1 MIELRKLTK
10 KYSNCTEI
18 EQFGIFDID
27 LKLPSKGLFTICGE
41 SGCGK
46 TTLLN
51 VLGLIDTYDS
61 GKYLFDDKDISTL
74 TDDEL
79 SDLRKNDIG
88 FIFQDYKLFE
98 KDTVY
103 NNICSNFIFDEKEI
117 DSLLELVDLLDYK
130 YTLVSKLS
138 GGQKQRIAIVRALI
152 KQCKLVIAD
161 EPTGNLDEKTADEIM
176 SIFKQIS
183 KDRLVLLVTHDEEL
197 AHKYAD
203 EIIFMDE
210 GKIISNNYINVV
222 PDQIKVTPIK
232 KEKKKVNLYSFLVNN
247 ILNPKLKDKLSLFI
261 MELFVLLISL
271 FSFSIITISRPNVIN
286 QTLEQTIVKDDL
298 NLMVFDDS
306 GVITKG
312 QKFVCLDDKV
322 PTHKFYQSGSFSF
335 ERLSVNIYLND
346 TINNYELEWGTYPLD
361 ENDILISDALYQE
374 LEYYKDRTQ
383 RDFKFKYNNGDYD
396 ICGVYKTYY
405 MNYGYIRNL
414 DPLSDEYKEM
424 LHYYTNYYG
433 NIIVKELV
441 LDTDFEFY
449 SLNIFAESLSDYIS
463 YEIKILPSDVLKDNE
478 VSINETYYELI
489 ADRFSKDNVYY
500 TPSEFINELNYM
512 SDCYSLDVHFPKI
525 KSIKVIE
532 DNIKDEFIFY
542 VSNEKYELIKRHY
555 QDYFMCAKLSIDNE
569 KNYIRKCDNYDVLIS
584 FYNSS
589 VVYSNIEEIRYFT
602 GLFLSLTGGTLAIL
616 LMTYFKEIY
625 SGIDN
630 NKESIGIALTLGN
643 KIKDIRNALVSYFG
657 LSLLISNICT
667 IGVLLFIYDVV
678 SKKINRSVFI
688 LNYFSYPILINLALI
703 VLIVGL
709 LFIVCKSLFKD
720 VKNNNITYWM
730 KRGDE

>member
-61 GKYLFDDKDISTL
+61 GEYLFDDKEISTL

-117 DSLLELVDLLDYK
+117 DSILELVNLLDYK

-286 QTLEQTIVKDDL
+286 QALEQTIVKDDL

-346 TINNYELEWGTYPLD
+346 TIKTSSETFWFKNNGITIICKDFVISGRRLKLQDFSIVNGGQTTTLIYKSEKVSKDIDFYLPCKVIRIVGDTEDEKNQFSLEISKAT
-361 ENDILISDALYQE
+361 NSQKAIKNIDIL
-374 LEYYKDRTQ
+374 
-383 RDFKFKYNNGDYD
+383 
-396 ICGVYKTYY
+396 
-405 MNYGYIRNL
+405 
-414 DPLSDEYKEM
+414 
-424 LHYYTNYYG
+424 
-433 NIIVKELV
+433 
-441 LDTDFEFY
+441 
-449 SLNIFAESLSDYIS
+449 
-463 YEIKILPSDVLKDNE
+463 
-478 VSINETYYELI
+478 
-489 ADRFSKDNVYY
+489 
-500 TPSEFINELNYM
+500 FI
-512 SDCYSLDVHFPKI
+512 
-525 KSIKVIE
+525 
-532 DNIKDEFIFY
+532 
-542 VSNEKYELIKRHY
+542 
-555 QDYFMCAKLSIDNE
+555 
-569 KNYIRKCDNYDVLIS
+569 
-584 FYNSS
+584 
-589 VVYSNIEEIRYFT
+589 
-602 GLFLSLTGGTLAIL
+602 
-616 LMTYFKEIY
+616 
-625 SGIDN
+625 
-630 NKESIGIALTLGN
+630 
-643 KIKDIRNALVSYFG
+643 
-657 LSLLISNICT
+657 
-667 IGVLLFIYDVV
+667 
-678 SKKINRSVFI
+678 
-688 LNYFSYPILINLALI
+688 
-703 VLIVGL
+703 
-709 LFIVCKSLFKD
+709 
-720 VKNNNITYWM
+720 
-730 KRGDE
+730 